1 MGVSRKALVK
11 AGAIESHSLVTIDSF
26 LNNAEPSCHINVSNP
41 NPRLLLRW
49 LKPSRFAGGA
59 LVSTLARRYFL

>member
-26 LNNAEPSCHINVSNP
+26 LNNAEPPAHINVSHP
-41 NPRLLLRW
+41 DPRLLLRW
-49 LKPSRFAGGA
+49 LRA
-59 LVSTLARRYFL
+59 